1 MQHRKGWIAVS
12 RRVFSMMED
21 GARLRNGDPEV
32 VRLHLLRR
40 HGVSAGGIDT
50 YDYLPDLRGRTVA
63 VPSNKI
69 CTLHWRDTEGKA
81 NVKIQLRC
89 PPDSAGVV
97 GCTLLFE
104 DRGISLCRPD
114 GSVYLASMTKDTPVT
129 WPITHLETLD
139 NAANI
144 RKCWEAQME
153 KQWPVFVPAPIS
165 SSVASHPPGFY
176 LLPVYPGCGY
186 PCAGGKRTSIKCGT
200 EQGSVHDEAPA

>member
-89 PPDSAGVV
+89 PPDSAGVA
-97 GCTLLFE
+97 GCTLWFE
-104 DRGISLCRPD
+104 DRGISLCR
-114 GSVYLASMTKDTPVT
+114 SVVCFLVCGLFPGRLSVSWSVVCFLVGCLFPGLWSVSWSVVLLLSRITSARFLSAASISRRRLSMR
-129 WPITHLETLD
+129 WRETH
-139 NAANI
+139 
-144 RKCWEAQME
+144 K
-153 KQWPVFVPAPIS
+153 
-165 SSVASHPPGFY
+165 H
-176 LLPVYPGCGY
+176 
-186 PCAGGKRTSIKCGT
+186 
-200 EQGSVHDEAPA
+200 